1 MSYPA
6 NEYAAAFLNHREP
19 LLELLEMI
27 PADQGEFKMYPGGLS
42 IRQQVDQLFSF
53 DASVLGALTGTEINA
68 ESSSDLGIAIAR
80 LRQATPQIAG
90 LLGAMT
96 TEQLETPLEV
106 DGVTRKVYQWLD
118 FVREHE
124 VHHKGQLWIAARML
138 NIEPPYYIKS
148 E

>member
-1 MSYPA
+1 
-6 NEYAAAFLNHREP
+6 
-19 LLELLEMI
+19 
-27 PADQGEFKMYPGGLS
+27 
-42 IRQQVDQLFSF
+42 
-53 DASVLGALTGTEINA
+53 
-68 ESSSDLGIAIAR
+68 
-80 LRQATPQIAG
+80 
-90 LLGAMT
+90 MT